1 MGRPIIPVTRANE
14 IRATGISWKEV
25 ARKLKAEGLPP
36 DPWPPFD
43 HNSLSRAC
51 VVDREYQVQRQQM
64 KVKPPIEIIKTLRAE
79 GNSWKRIPGLL
90 HSMGYPL
97 WHYSTLCN
105 FVSEYSK

>member
-1 MGRPIIPVTRANE
+1 
-14 IRATGISWKEV
+14 
-25 ARKLKAEGLPP
+25 
-36 DPWPPFD
+36 
-43 HNSLSRAC
+43 
-51 VVDREYQVQRQQM
+51 M

-105 FVSEYSK
+105 FVSEHSK